1 MASRES
7 TKAWWELADL
17 CTPWCVHVAG
27 TLRIAE
33 HLASGPAAIEELA
46 RKAGAHPQ
54 SLARVLR
61 HLARNGLFEEGPP
74 GRFALNEAARGLA
87 EPGAYL
93 GLDLDG
99 LGGRMARAW
108 ETLLSA
114 VRTGEPAY
122 ADVFGRPWWEDL
134 EAHPAIEEQ
143 FDALMG
149 PAGHGRPDPEVLLD
163 GDWSSVR
170 TVVDVGGGTGTLL
183 AEVLRAHPSV
193 RGTLYDMPRTV
204 ARSAETFRAAGV
216 ASRASTAAGSFFD
229 PIPAGA
235 DLYLLKSVL
244 CDWPDREAQRILAR
258 CAEAARP
265 AGRVVL
271 VNGVEP
277 DEEGSP
283 SPNLLML
290 VLVGGKERS
299 LSEFRELA
307 EAAGL
312 RVERS
317 GRQATGR
324 FLVECRPRG

>member
-1 MASRES
+1 
-7 TKAWWELADL
+7 
-17 CTPWCVHVAG
+17 VHVAA

-33 HLASGPAAIEELA
+33 HLSDGPAEIGALA
-46 RKAGAHPQ
+46 KKSGAHAD

-61 HLARNGLFEEGPP
+61 HLARQGLFEEGPP

-87 EPGAYL
+87 DPAAHL

-99 LGGRMARAW
+99 LGGRMAGAW
-108 ETLLSA
+108 GTLLRA
-114 VRTGEPAY
+114 TRTGEPAY
-122 ADVFGRPWWEDL
+122 ADAFGRGWWEDL
-134 EAHPAIEEQ
+134 EAHPAIEKA
-143 FDALMG
+143 FDELMG
-149 PAGHGRPDPEVLLD
+149 PAGHGHPDPDVLLD

-170 TVVDVGGGTGTLL
+170 TVVDVGGGTGSLL
-183 AEVLRAHPSV
+183 AEILRAHPSV
-193 RGTLYDMPRTV
+193 RGTLFDMPRTV

-216 ASRASTAAGSFFD
+216 EARASAVAGSFFD

-258 CAEAARP
+258 CAEAASP
-265 AGRVVL
+265 SGRVVV

-277 DEEGSP
+277 DEQGSP

-299 LSEFRELA
+299 LAEFRPLA
-307 EAAGL
+307 QAAGL
-312 RVERS
+312 GVEKAA
-317 GRQATGR
+317 RQPSGR
-324 FLVECRPRG
+324 FLVECRPIARGGP